1 MRLSDHRAL
10 ALRHDARGIQ
20 VDGLARCG
28 VGRCDD
34 EKDLA
39 GTATAD
45 GGGNGR
51 RKPPPPAYESLQWVT
66 VQMPDIPTKGPAI
79 MLGLEQWN
87 STLSG
92 ITGTL
97 VRGTERITSSA
108 LFNALEVGPDPSTR
122 QKVGKRTETSSPVPP
137 ARFSLSCS
145 RAVVPVRCQ
154 PGLHTLQQSDG
165 GMASAITC

>member
-1 MRLSDHRAL
+1 MRLSDHRAWL
-10 ALRHDARGIQ
+10 YAMTPEASRWMDWLDAELGDVTMRKTWRERQ
-20 VDGLARCG
+20 RPTA
-28 VGRCDD
+28 
-34 EKDLA
+34 A
-39 GTATAD
+39 GTAD
-45 GGGNGR
+45 GSRLLPLMSRFNGLQCRCR
-51 RKPPPPAYESLQWVT
+51 R
-66 VQMPDIPTKGPAI
+66 PAI